1 MSKTIRVVR
10 TSGATR
16 RHPRLPKSS
25 GTVMVHND
33 IVCDYAAWMD
43 LFSQLGRLMEELMA
57 RLIECNESI
66 TYKVMGVCYSA
77 YPIF

>member
-1 MSKTIRVVR
+1 
-10 TSGATR
+10 
-16 RHPRLPKSS
+16 
-25 GTVMVHND
+25 MVHND